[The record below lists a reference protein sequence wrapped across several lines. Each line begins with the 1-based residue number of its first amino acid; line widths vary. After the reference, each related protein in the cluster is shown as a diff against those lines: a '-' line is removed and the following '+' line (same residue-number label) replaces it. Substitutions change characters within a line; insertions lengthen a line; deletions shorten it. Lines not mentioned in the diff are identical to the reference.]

1 MIKLKSLIEDLRSE
15 DDGYYYHVT
24 LAPYIPLIRKEGIKV
39 RHVAPTVSNYK
50 EYSKGKI
57 FFTDVGALDWWV
69 WTIAAHAFHSFD
81 DEKYH
86 DIAIFRIKKENLP
99 DVQKDKVGSDDSK
112 GESFFITHDVPP
124 TMVEFVKT
132 EESPY

>member
-1 MIKLKSLIEDLRSE
+1 MIKLKSLLEDLRSGS
-15 DDGYYYHVT
+15 DDYYYHVT
-24 LAPYIPLIRKEGIKV
+24 LAPYVPLIQKEGIKI

-57 FFTDVGALDWWV
+57 FLTDVGTLDWWV

-86 DIAIFRIKKENLP
+86 DISIFRIPKGKLP
-99 DVQKDKVGSDDSK
+99 NVEIDKVGSDDSK
-112 GESFFITHDVPP
+112 GESFYVTQDIPP
-124 TMVEFVKT
+124 SIIEFVETK
-132 EESPY
+132 ESPY

>member
-1 MIKLKSLIEDLRSE
+1 MIKLAPLVEDLRSK

-24 LAPYIPLIRKEGIKV
+24 LAPFAPLIQKSGLKLKMT
-39 RHVAPTVSNYK
+39 PTVSNYK
-50 EYSKGKI
+50 EYSRGKI

-69 WTIAAHAFHSFD
+69 WTIAAHAFHSYD

-86 DIAIFRIKKENLP
+86 DIAVFRVKKENLP
-99 DVQKDKVGSDDSK
+99 DAQKDKVGSDDSK
-112 GESFFITHDVPP
+112 GESFFVTHDVPP
-124 TMVEFVKT
+124 NVVEFVKI